1 MFCCGDTTGLL
12 YTACHLQSGR
22 SAMNSLFRG
31 AASREWKLI
40 QLWSLK
46 QQKNLSYCISGYKFT
61 FLISLAFSS
70 QPHRPIQMSLAMTYL
85 FINMYADNQPKR
97 IIKLLLSSY
106 SFFGLP
112 EHEGEQKLSKCTWWI
127 SPILPSPWFFCP
139 VHLDQVGWS
148 APIKRHLKRILYLL
162 LL

>member
-22 SAMNSLFRG
+22 SAMNSLFRR

-106 SFFGLP
+106 SFCGLT
-112 EHEGEQKLSKCTWWI
+112 EYKGERKAVKVYKMNF
-127 SPILPSPWFFCP
+127 PILPSPWFFCP
-139 VHLDQVGWS
+139 VHLDQVGVVCS
-148 APIKRHLKRILYLL
+148 Y
-162 LL
+162 